1 MTFPQEF
8 DRTSYTPNALF
19 SKELCD
25 NISNGNVVNEND
37 NNHECNNLTTITPSS
52 ILENYSER
60 FIIMG
65 VLSLLGILIVLI
77 YEIKTL
83 MQLSKRDAEEA
94 KINTML
100 VLKLCLA
107 DVLIA
112 IYFIVL
118 PNTLKIAFTLERATS
133 TICDALGV
141 TSVLSL

>member
-1 MTFPQEF
+1 
-8 DRTSYTPNALF
+8 
-19 SKELCD
+19 
-25 NISNGNVVNEND
+25 
-37 NNHECNNLTTITPSS
+37 
-52 ILENYSER
+52 
-60 FIIMG
+60 MG
-65 VLSLLGILIVLI
+65 MLSLLGILIALI

-118 PNTLKIAFTLERATS
+118 PNTLKHAFTLERATS